1 MTNINHKKQRYVKLL
16 KLKYVEKKFLTSNE
30 NAELTEYLYILS
42 MSLYWE
48 TKDQYVD
55 LLQQFLFGK
64 INVVTFYND
73 FRDHCYSNNKVYES
87 LKANFILLSP
97 HKKSKEFAELMD
109 EILMYCV
116 SYSEIF
122 ELELPKEKRNSHE
135 LNFRN
140 FMEKIYVKTQKLLN
154 ED

>member
-16 KLKYVEKKFLTSNE
+16 KLKYVEKKILTSNE
-30 NAELTEYLYILS
+30 NTELTEYLCILS
-42 MSLYWE
+42 RSLDWE
-48 TKDQYVD
+48 TKDQYID

-64 INVVTFYND
+64 INIVTFYND
-73 FRDHCYSNNKVYES
+73 FRDRCHSNLEVYQS

-97 HKKSKEFAELMD
+97 HEKSKEFAELME
-109 EILMYCV
+109 EITMYCV

-122 ELELPKEKRNSHE
+122 ELELPKEKRDSHE